1 LLLVDVSAEV
11 SAESADVSA
20 EVSADLSA
28 DVSVLAF
35 YDIHAGSKRHSELM
49 WFHTTD
55 DKCGKRAVGQI
66 NTVHDI

>member
-1 LLLVDVSAEV
+1 MLVDVSAEV
-11 SAESADVSA
+11 SAEV
-20 EVSADLSA
+20 LA

-35 YDIHAGSKRHSELM
+35 YNIHAGSKRHSELM

-55 DKCGKRAVGQI
+55 DKCGKRTVGQI

>member
-11 SAESADVSA
+11 SAEV
-20 EVSADLSA
+20 LA

-35 YDIHAGSKRHSELM
+35 YNIHAGSKRHSELM

>member
-1 LLLVDVSAEV
+1 MLVDVSAEV
-11 SAESADVSA
+11 SAEV
-20 EVSADLSA
+20 LA

-35 YDIHAGSKRHSELM
+35 YNIHAGSKRHSELM